1 MWFQRRG
8 EDVWKTSSPSFAWQ
22 RVCGGIRLIPWTVVV
37 SRRSFHQQNITKLIR
52 IGSVNAFDNEIF
64 SSHSRFPLPFLCKTF
79 LFNVWQILTLS
90 FYSYCNSR
98 ILKFSAAGKLL
109 NTWGTPSYAG
119 PGTAKNKLVEL
130 LLVAFKSWFIV
141 GQEPKHKHNKVC
153 IPSLERNVT
162 LSYA

>member
-1 MWFQRRG
+1 M
-8 EDVWKTSSPSFAWQ
+8 K
-22 RVCGGIRLIPWTVVV
+22 
-37 SRRSFHQQNITKLIR
+37 
-52 IGSVNAFDNEIF
+52 AFDNEIF
-64 SSHSRFPLPFLCKTF
+64 SSVDLLAEEKSEHLKLENSLIMSTFKVPLPFLDKTF
-79 LFNVWQILTLS
+79 LFNERQILTLS

-119 PGTAKNKLVEL
+119 AGTAKNKLVEL